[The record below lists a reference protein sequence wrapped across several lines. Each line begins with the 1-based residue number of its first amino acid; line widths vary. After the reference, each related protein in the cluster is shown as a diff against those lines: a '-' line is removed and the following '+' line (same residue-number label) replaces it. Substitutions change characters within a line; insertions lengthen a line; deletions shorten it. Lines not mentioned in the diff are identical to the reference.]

1 MSHLKHIFFDL
12 DGTLVDSS
20 KGIQESFEYSFK
32 QLGKECP
39 EESIIKSFMGPPLE
53 VSFASV
59 LEESQVPE
67 AINYYRSFYKEK
79 GIWGV
84 RLYEGIPE
92 LLTKLKEAGYQI
104 YVTTSKNQPTAQ
116 DLLANLA
123 ISEQFDDI
131 FGSLPDSFHKADVL
145 RRALQTLDANSEEI
159 SEILKVSDK
168 NITSNEATTNDID
181 NKGFIKMKEQFES
194 MGLVVEYKVFELP
207 NFDVVIAIWED
218 KNEIPPLY
226 VEVTVSERED

>member
-1 MSHLKHIFFDL
+1 MSHLKYIFFDL

-67 AINYYRSFYKEK
+67 AISYYRSFYKEK

-92 LLTKLKEAGYQI
+92 LLTQLKEAGYQI

-145 RRALQTLDANSEEI
+145 RRALRTLDANPEETIIIGDTKFDIIGGKEVGI
-159 SEILKVSDK
+159 STLGVLWGFGNQKELLENGADLLANSPKHILK
-168 NITSNEATTNDID
+168 ILNEH
-181 NKGFIKMKEQFES
+181 FS
-194 MGLVVEYKVFELP
+194 
-207 NFDVVIAIWED
+207 
-218 KNEIPPLY
+218 
-226 VEVTVSERED
+226 

>member
-1 MSHLKHIFFDL
+1 MSHLKYIFFDL

-59 LEESQVPE
+59 LEERQVPE

-84 RLYEGIPE
+84 RLYANPEETIIIGDTKFDMIGGKEVGISTLGVLWGFGSQKE
-92 LLTKLKEAGYQI
+92 LLENGA
-104 YVTTSKNQPTAQ
+104 
-116 DLLANLA
+116 DLLAN
-123 ISEQFDDI
+123 S
-131 FGSLPDSFHKADVL
+131 PNH
-145 RRALQTLDANSEEI
+145 
-159 SEILKVSDK
+159 ILK
-168 NITSNEATTNDID
+168 IL
-181 NKGFIKMKEQFES
+181 KEHFS
-194 MGLVVEYKVFELP
+194 
-207 NFDVVIAIWED
+207 
-218 KNEIPPLY
+218 
-226 VEVTVSERED
+226 

>member
-1 MSHLKHIFFDL
+1 MSHLKYIFFDL

-20 KGIQESFEYSFK
+20 KGIQKSFEYSFK

-53 VSFASV
+53 VSFATV

-92 LLTKLKEAGYQI
+92 LLTQLKEAGYQI
-104 YVTTSKNQPTAQ
+104 YVTTSKNQAPAQ
-116 DLLANLA
+116 
-123 ISEQFDDI
+123 QFDDI

-145 RRALQTLDANSEEI
+145 RRALQTLDANPEETIIIGDTKFDIIGGKEVGI
-159 SEILKVSDK
+159 STLGVLWGFGSQRELLENGADLLANSPKHILK
-168 NITSNEATTNDID
+168 ILNEH
-181 NKGFIKMKEQFES
+181 F
-194 MGLVVEYKVFELP
+194 L
-207 NFDVVIAIWED
+207 
-218 KNEIPPLY
+218 
-226 VEVTVSERED
+226 

>member
-1 MSHLKHIFFDL
+1 MNHLKYIFFDL

-20 KGIQESFEYSFK
+20 KGIQKSFEYSFK

-59 LEESQVPE
+59 LEERQVPE

-92 LLTKLKEAGYQI
+92 LLTQLKEAGYKI
-104 YVTTSKNQPTAQ
+104 CKSSY
-116 DLLANLA
+116 L
-123 ISEQFDDI
+123 
-131 FGSLPDSFHKADVL
+131 
-145 RRALQTLDANSEEI
+145 
-159 SEILKVSDK
+159 
-168 NITSNEATTNDID
+168 
-181 NKGFIKMKEQFES
+181 
-194 MGLVVEYKVFELP
+194 
-207 NFDVVIAIWED
+207 
-218 KNEIPPLY
+218 
-226 VEVTVSERED
+226 

>member
-1 MSHLKHIFFDL
+1 MNHLKYIFFDL

-32 QLGKECP
+32 QLGKVCP

-59 LEESQVPE
+59 LEERQVPE

-92 LLTKLKEAGYQI
+92 LLTQLKEAGYKI

-123 ISEQFDDI
+123 ISDQFDDI
-131 FGSLPDSFHKADVL
+131 FGSLPDSSTKQMFC
-145 RRALQTLDANSEEI
+145 
-159 SEILKVSDK
+159 
-168 NITSNEATTNDID
+168 
-181 NKGFIKMKEQFES
+181 
-194 MGLVVEYKVFELP
+194 VELCKH
-207 NFDVVIAIWED
+207 
-218 KNEIPPLY
+218 
-226 VEVTVSERED
+226 

>member
-1 MSHLKHIFFDL
+1 MNHLKYIFFDL

-20 KGIQESFEYSFK
+20 KGIQKSFEYSFK

-67 AINYYRSFYKEK
+67 AINYYRSFYKKK

-92 LLTKLKEAGYQI
+92 LLTQLKEAGYQI
-104 YVTTSKNQPTAQ
+104 YVTTSKNQPKAQ

-123 ISEQFDDI
+123 ISDQFDDI

-145 RRALQTLDANSEEI
+145 RRALQTLDANPEETIIIGDTKFDIIGGKEVGI
-159 SEILKVSDK
+159 STLGVLWGFGSQKELLENGADLLADSPNLILK
-168 NITSNEATTNDID
+168 ILNEH
-181 NKGFIKMKEQFES
+181 FS
-194 MGLVVEYKVFELP
+194 
-207 NFDVVIAIWED
+207 
-218 KNEIPPLY
+218 
-226 VEVTVSERED
+226 

>member
-1 MSHLKHIFFDL
+1 MARLKYIFFDL

-39 EESIIKSFMGPPLE
+39 EDKIIKSFMGPPLE

-59 LEESQVPE
+59 LEASQVRQ
-67 AINYYRSFYKEK
+67 AVNYYRSFYKEK

-84 RLYEGIPE
+84 NLYDDIPE
-92 LLTKLKEAGYQI
+92 LLTRLKEAGYQI

-123 ISEQFDDI
+123 ITEQFDAI

-145 RRALQTLDANSEEI
+145 RRALKTIEAKPEEALIIGDTKFDIIGGKEVGISTLGVLWGFGSKKDLLENGADLLAETPKHV
-159 SEILKVSDK
+159 LKLL
-168 NITSNEATTNDID
+168 TE
-181 NKGFIKMKEQFES
+181 
-194 MGLVVEYKVFELP
+194 
-207 NFDVVIAIWED
+207 NF
-218 KNEIPPLY
+218 
-226 VEVTVSERED
+226 

>member
-1 MSHLKHIFFDL
+1 MSHLKYIFFDL

-84 RLYEGIPE
+84 RLYERIPE
-92 LLTKLKEAGYQI
+92 LLAQLKEAGYQI

-145 RRALQTLDANSEEI
+145 RRALRTIIIGDTKFDIIGGKEVGISTLGVLWGFGSQKELLENGADLLANSPKH
-159 SEILKVSDK
+159 ILK
-168 NITSNEATTNDID
+168 ILNER
-181 NKGFIKMKEQFES
+181 FS
-194 MGLVVEYKVFELP
+194 
-207 NFDVVIAIWED
+207 
-218 KNEIPPLY
+218 
-226 VEVTVSERED
+226 